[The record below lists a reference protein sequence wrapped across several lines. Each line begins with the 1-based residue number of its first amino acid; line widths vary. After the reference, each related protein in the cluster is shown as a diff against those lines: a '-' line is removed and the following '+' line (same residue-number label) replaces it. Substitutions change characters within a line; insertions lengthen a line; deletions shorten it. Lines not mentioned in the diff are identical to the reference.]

1 MRRISQISL
10 ERIDYVHKMFSKIC
24 SAAQALWK
32 ILLEI
37 CQKCRY
43 FMVFLSK
50 CCGEELKEKEMVK
63 VPGWFLS
70 NDGTA
75 PIFILI
81 VHKFK
86 LKVSVCIARWR
97 WGCGSSPA
105 YNNNLMS
112 HFNGLDD
119 GTVAHL
125 GYIQPKQVWLT
136 ASGWKLHYMLARFQ
150 IWSCSGNIF

>member
-1 MRRISQISL
+1 MAQEYYSFMMNRFFETLFIQL
-10 ERIDYVHKMFSKIC
+10 MANVHKMFSKIC

-37 CQKCRY
+37 CRKCRY

-86 LKVSVCIARWR
+86 LKVSVCIAR
-97 WGCGSSPA
+97 
-105 YNNNLMS
+105 
-112 HFNGLDD
+112 
-119 GTVAHL
+119 
-125 GYIQPKQVWLT
+125 
-136 ASGWKLHYMLARFQ
+136 
-150 IWSCSGNIF
+150 

>member
-1 MRRISQISL
+1 MLNLASSAGL
-10 ERIDYVHKMFSKIC
+10 PAGFPLDAADFANYHGTVDKMFSKIC

-32 ILLEI
+32 ILLGI

-86 LKVSVCIARWR
+86 LKVSVCIAR
-97 WGCGSSPA
+97 
-105 YNNNLMS
+105 
-112 HFNGLDD
+112 
-119 GTVAHL
+119 
-125 GYIQPKQVWLT
+125 
-136 ASGWKLHYMLARFQ
+136 
-150 IWSCSGNIF
+150 

>member
-1 MRRISQISL
+1 MLPSL
-10 ERIDYVHKMFSKIC
+10 ASSAGLPADFPLDAADFANEPGTADKMFSKIC
-24 SAAQALWK
+24 IAAQALWK

-86 LKVSVCIARWR
+86 LKVSVCIAR
-97 WGCGSSPA
+97 
-105 YNNNLMS
+105 
-112 HFNGLDD
+112 
-119 GTVAHL
+119 
-125 GYIQPKQVWLT
+125 
-136 ASGWKLHYMLARFQ
+136 
-150 IWSCSGNIF
+150 